1 MELRKKFLFDI
12 FPGLCETLGNSVD
25 RVGKASS
32 LVVMKGAVT
41 TREPRGA
48 CGQSKVKQ
56 EATSSMVRVIMR
68 ILRRLLEMSNYVH
81 MHVCMHTHTSIRKKI

>member
-1 MELRKKFLFDI
+1 
-12 FPGLCETLGNSVD
+12 
-25 RVGKASS
+25 
-32 LVVMKGAVT
+32 MKGAIT